1 MLLFEVLKSIRF
13 IIDISFIYKLFI
25 NLFIVMLLRFLVL
38 LLIDKKYVCDLFCR
52 FEIYFIYY

>member
-1 MLLFEVLKSIRF
+1 MSIF
-13 IIDISFIYKLFI
+13 IIYKLFI
-25 NLFIVMLLRFLVL
+25 NLFIVMLLSFLVL